1 MKLYENYMK
10 NNEKQWKLNENSIKM
25 ILNCMKLYE
34 IVWKKTMELYGNY
47 MKKYKI
53 I

>member
-1 MKLYENYMK
+1 MK

-34 IVWKKTMELYGNY
+34 IVWKKQ
-47 MKKYKI
+47 
-53 I
+53 